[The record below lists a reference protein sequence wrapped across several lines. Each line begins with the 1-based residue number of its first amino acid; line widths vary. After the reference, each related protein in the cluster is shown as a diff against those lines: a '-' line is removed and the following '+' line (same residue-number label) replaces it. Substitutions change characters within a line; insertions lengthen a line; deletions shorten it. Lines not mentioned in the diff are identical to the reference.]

1 MSVVVTEE
9 NQQKVVLNQARL
21 DKAKNLLGAKTESE
35 TLELAL
41 DKIIEEFE
49 LKSATK
55 ETEEEIDIDV
65 HTLNRIPPKRTY
77 EIEAEFEFVGRGMP
91 MKYDL
96 SDSDFSEY
104 DEE

>member
-21 DKAKNLLGAKTESE
+21 DKVKNLLGAKTESE

-49 LKSATK
+49 LKSTTK

-77 EIEAEFEFVGRGMP
+77 EIEAEFEFVGRGKP
-91 MKYDL
+91 LKYDL
-96 SDSDFSEY
+96 DDYDFDDSV
-104 DEE
+104 